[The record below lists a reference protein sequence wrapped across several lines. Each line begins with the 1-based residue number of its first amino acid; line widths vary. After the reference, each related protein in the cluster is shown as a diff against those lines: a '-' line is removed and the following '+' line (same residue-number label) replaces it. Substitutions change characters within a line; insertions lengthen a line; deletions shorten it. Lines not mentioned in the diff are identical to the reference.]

1 MLYVRMSPLRMS
13 VAKNGSK
20 VGSEE
25 ANRPVT
31 IPIEISATTTC
42 RLRIYEKPD
51 KRSVHGLVALESFG
65 EGCDFNPAN
74 MSVVKAYAEPTKKKT
89 PSIFQRWIM
98 SGRRDGPSIA
108 EPLPNID

>member
-1 MLYVRMSPLRMS
+1 MS